1 MTDTQQKAE
10 AVALFGECK
19 QVTGNTCVSAWYHGT
34 AKYIQVTTLKY
45 NKRLQIL
52 PKGFYL

>member
-10 AVALFGECK
+10 AVALFGACK
-19 QVTGNTCVSAWYHGT
+19 QVISIDYISAWYHRT
-34 AKYIQVTTLKY
+34 AKYIQDTTLEY

-52 PKGFYL
+52 PKGFNL